1 MGHLERG
8 RTSIHLGSMD
18 PKRTAMERTMR
29 WIAAAAVLGAVVA
42 AAPVAR
48 AQEPGFHLNQAAAAC
63 AVARAATALGNA
75 AEPRRADPGWVAF
88 VVKDGRCTLLGAGTA
103 VSVAGQSS
111 GMAQIEYPRG
121 SGQLLFIASAALASD
136 SVPPPTETAPP
147 SLWSSASAGSGAA
160 AACGLSGPAGPG
172 TLALTATADR
182 PGVVRLILSKP
193 SWQVTPRTP
202 VRLNVAFAG
211 MPPLSLAGTGG
222 GASLEFAL
230 ADSFKAWLHG
240 FTAAASA
247 TLSFGGNEAPWQLD
261 LAGTSTAISAMAE
274 CIRESGSIL
283 APPPF
288 AAPLPGAA
296 FPVASAAAKPGAEPS
311 RQAASAGGDLSLL
324 DIELP
329 PIRR

>member
-1 MGHLERG
+1 MH
-8 RTSIHLGSMD
+8 
-18 PKRTAMERTMR
+18 
-29 WIAAAAVLGAVVA
+29 WIATAAVLGAVVA
-42 AAPVAR
+42 AAPIAR
-48 AQEPGFHLNQAAAAC
+48 AQEAGFHLNQSAAAC

-136 SVPPPTETAPP
+136 SVPPPAETAP
-147 SLWSSASAGSGAA
+147 SSAWSNASAGSGAE
-160 AACGLSGPAGPG
+160 AACGLSGPAGSG

-193 SWQVTPRTP
+193 SWRMTPRTP
-202 VRLNVAFAG
+202 VRLNAAFAG

-230 ADSFKAWLHG
+230 TDSFKAWLHG

-247 TLSFGGNEAPWQLD
+247 TFSFGGDEAPWQVD
-261 LAGTSTAISAMAE
+261 LAGTSTAMSAMAE

-288 AAPLPGAA
+288 GAA
-296 FPVASAAAKPGAEPS
+296 QPFAALQSGAAQTGAAAVASAAAKPGAEPS
-311 RQAASAGGDLSLL
+311 RQAASADGDPSPL